1 MIKARMFD
9 RSTPAG
15 VTSGRNWA
23 AAAILCGLAILVF
36 FTLRDVFVAEDDVLP
51 GRDSVNLYVWEIYT
65 RSVLATGQL
74 PFWNPFHFAGTPHLA
89 DVQTTVLYPPSFLL
103 RWLPPGAFLSSMAAL
118 HVWIAGAGVLFLA
131 RVIGLGWLASTAAA
145 VAGMLGG
152 SAGARLH
159 NGHLLLLYCAA
170 WLPWALGYAIV
181 SLRRATVWPHP
192 ALVIVLAL
200 QFLAGYIQGSFYL
213 VGVVCLYYAYS
224 AAWPDAPNDSRSRI
238 RALGQ
243 LAVVGVLA
251 LGISAFQLFPTG
263 RLVAQAARFAGIPY
277 KDAIEGGWYGRSFLS
292 FFFPFYGL
300 TSSTPH
306 RELAEAVSY
315 VGWILT
321 VMIPL
326 AFFDGARR
334 RIAIFLAGIACIA
347 LAIVSVDLPV
357 YRLHHAIFPG
367 FRFPGRIL
375 FLATLSLAVLGA
387 MGLER
392 FVALASARRWRS
404 LVLGLLPGAAAF
416 AAAAFIVLS
425 GSNPRPPAPAW
436 PWLPVVAVIGVLAA
450 GALASRARITIALAI
465 VLALVA
471 TDIATF
477 TSGAMAPVSVEP
489 TDRVRHW
496 MGAPDSGR
504 AISTCENRISAG
516 EMLRNRQP
524 ALDGQAGIILSD
536 YSDWADVA
544 SSGNPLPHDGQFHGI
559 DTEGVFPV
567 RRDLLDAANV
577 SLIYSCVPLDVPSLT
592 LVSHVDEIYAYR
604 NDAAR
609 PRAFWTCEGQMMTKA
624 GATARILRS
633 RYDREGR
640 LLPRA
645 YINVRWAP
653 DVAADR
659 RHRVEQSRSLK
670 DGVALDE
677 HTWRYSLED
686 PSRANVMALL
696 GDTAVEDTHGV
707 DRVTGAIAQ
716 ATPIDDDA
724 NDVGT
729 EMLTGTR
736 PCAGTGTV
744 DISVQDQ
751 ADGRVIASVEAS
763 TSGYVFLSEPF
774 YAEREAF
781 VDGARVTPVH
791 ANLAFMAVPVPAG
804 SHRLELR
811 YTPTSFRLGLGFSLL
826 TVVAWASL
834 SRRQRPR

>member
-1 MIKARMFD
+1 M
-9 RSTPAG
+9 
-15 VTSGRNWA
+15 TSGRRLA

-65 RSVLATGQL
+65 RSVLATGKL
-74 PFWNPFHFAGTPHLA
+74 PFWNPFHYAGTPHLA
-89 DVQTTVLYPPSFLL
+89 DVQTTVLYPPAMPL
-103 RWLPPGAFLSSMAAL
+103 RWLPPGVFLSTMAAL

-131 RVIGLGWLASTAAA
+131 RVIGLGWLAASAAA

-181 SLRRATVWPHP
+181 SLRRASIWPHP

-224 AAWPDAPNDSRSRI
+224 AAWPDSESASRSRMHAI
-238 RALGQ
+238 GQ
-243 LAVVGVLA
+243 LVVVGLLS
-251 LGISAFQLFPTG
+251 LGVSAFQLFPTG

-277 KDAIEGGWYGRSFLS
+277 EDAIEGGWYARNFLS
-292 FFFPFYGL
+292 FFFPFYGI

-315 VGWILT
+315 VGWVLT
-321 VMIPL
+321 PMIPL
-326 AFFDGARR
+326 AFLDRARR

-347 LAIVSVDLPV
+347 LAIVSVDLPF

-387 MGLER
+387 IGLER
-392 FVALASARRWRS
+392 FVSLASARRWRP
-404 LVLGLLPGAAAF
+404 LALGLMPGAVAI
-416 AAAAFIVLS
+416 AAAAFVVTS
-425 GSNPRPPAPAW
+425 GLNPRPPAPAW
-436 PWLPVVAVIGVLAA
+436 PWLPFAALIGVVGA
-450 GALASRARITIALAI
+450 GVIASRARTTVALAI
-465 VLALVA
+465 ALALVA
-471 TDIATF
+471 TDIAAF
-477 TSGAMAPVSVEP
+477 TSGAMAPVSVEA
-489 TDRVRHW
+489 TERVRQW
-496 MGAPDSGR
+496 MGPPNSGR

-516 EMLRNRQP
+516 EMLRNGQP
-524 ALDGQAGIILSD
+524 ALDGMAGIILTD

-559 DTEGVFPV
+559 DTEGGTFPA
-567 RRDLLDAANV
+567 RRDLLDAASV
-577 SLIYSCVPLDVPSLT
+577 SLIYSCMPLEAPSLT
-592 LVSHVDEIYAYR
+592 LVSRVNEIYTYR

-624 GATARILRS
+624 AATAQILRS
-633 RYDREGR
+633 RYDPEGR

-653 DVAADR
+653 EVAADR
-659 RHRVEQSRSLK
+659 RHRVEQDRSLR
-670 DGVALDE
+670 DGVALDQ

-686 PSRANVMALL
+686 QSRENVMALL
-696 GDTAVEDTHGV
+696 GDAAVEDTHGV
-707 DRVTGAIAQ
+707 DRVTGAIAE
-716 ATPIDDDA
+716 APVSTDVNA
-724 NDVGT
+724 NDVGN
-729 EMLTGTR
+729 EMLTGTS
-736 PCAGTGTV
+736 PCSSTGTV
-744 DISVQDQ
+744 DVSIQDR
-751 ADGRVIASVEAS
+751 ADGRVIASVAAGAP
-763 TSGYVFLSEPF
+763 GYVFLSEPF

-781 VDGARVTPVH
+781 VDGQRVTPVH
-791 ANLAFMAVPVPAG
+791 ANLAFTAVPVPAG
-804 SHRLELR
+804 SHQIELQ
-811 YTPTSFRLGLGFSLL
+811 YTPTSFRLGLGLSVF
-826 TVVAWASL
+826 TVVVWTWL

>member
-1 MIKARMFD
+1 MFD
-9 RSTPAG
+9 RSMPTA
-15 VTSGRNWA
+15 VTSGRKWA
-23 AAAILCGLAILVF
+23 AAAILCGLAVLVLY
-36 FTLRDVFVAEDDVLP
+36 TLRDLFVAEDDVLP

-65 RSVLATGQL
+65 RTVLATGKL

-89 DVQTTVLYPPSFLL
+89 DVQTTVLYPPAMLL
-103 RWLPPGAFLSSMAAL
+103 RWLPPGVFLSSMAAL

-170 WLPWALGYAIV
+170 WLPWALGLSIV
-181 SLRRATVWPHP
+181 SLRRASVWPHP
-192 ALVIVLAL
+192 ALVVVLAL
-200 QFLAGYIQGSFYL
+200 QFLAGYVQGSFYL
-213 VGVVCLYYAYS
+213 VGVVCLYYVYS
-224 AAWPDAPNDSRSRI
+224 VLWPESDSDFRSRT

-243 LAVVGVLA
+243 LVVVGVLS
-251 LGISAFQLFPTG
+251 LGVSAFQLFPTA

-277 KDAIEGGWYGRSFLS
+277 EDAIEGGWYARNFLS
-292 FFFPFYGL
+292 FFFPFFGI
-300 TSSTPH
+300 SSNTPH

-321 VMIPL
+321 PMIPL

-334 RIAIFLAGIACIA
+334 RIAIFLGAIACIA
-347 LAIVSVDLPV
+347 LAIVSVDLPF

-375 FLATLSLAVLGA
+375 FLATVSLAVLGS

-392 FVALASARRWRS
+392 FVALASTRRWRP
-404 LVLGLLPGAAAF
+404 LAFGLIPGAVAMAV
-416 AAAAFIVLS
+416 AAFIVLS
-425 GSNPRPPAPAW
+425 AVNTRPPAPAW
-436 PWLPVVAVIGVLAA
+436 PWFPIIAIAGLIAAGVLA
-450 GALASRARITIALAI
+450 GRARTTVALAI
-465 VLALVA
+465 AVGLVA
-471 TDIATF
+471 TDIAAF
-477 TSGAMAPVSVEP
+477 TSGAMAPVSVE
-489 TDRVRHW
+489 TTSRVQRW
-496 MGAPDSGR
+496 MGPPNPGR

-516 EMLRNRQP
+516 EMLRNGQP
-524 ALDGQAGIILSD
+524 ALDGLAGIILSD

-559 DTEGVFPV
+559 DTEGVLPA

-577 SLIYSCVPLDVPSLT
+577 SRIYSCAPLEASALT
-592 LVSHVDEIYAYR
+592 LVSQVDGIYTYR

-609 PRAFWTCEGQMMTKA
+609 PRAFWTCEGLMTTKA
-624 GATARILRS
+624 AATTRILRS

-659 RHRVEQSRSLK
+659 RRTVEQGRSLK
-670 DGVALDE
+670 DGVALDDR
-677 HTWRYSLED
+677 TWRYSLDD
-686 PSRANVMALL
+686 PSAANVMALVR
-696 GDTAVEDTHGV
+696 DTAVEDTHGV
-707 DRVTGAIAQ
+707 DRITGAITQ
-716 ATPIDDDA
+716 APATVET
-724 NDVGT
+724 DVETGN
-729 EMLTGTR
+729 EMLTGTM

-744 DISVQDQ
+744 DISLQDQ
-751 ADGRVIASVEAS
+751 TDGRLTASVEAVAP
-763 TSGYVFLSEPF
+763 GYVFLSEPF
-774 YAEREAF
+774 YPEREAF
-781 VDGARVTPVH
+781 VDGQRVTPVR
-791 ANLAFMAVPVPAG
+791 ADLAFTAVPVPAG
-804 SHRLELR
+804 SHQVELR
-811 YTPTSFRLGLGFSLL
+811 YTPTSFRVGLGLSVL
-826 TVVAWASL
+826 TVIVWTGL